1 MLDFICEYF
10 WIGLTIISVLTI
22 LIGFGKGLWVYV
34 IKPMFKPEKKKDIRD
49 LNWTA
54 TKKRC
59 IWIGHLFN
67 GHRFK

>member
-10 WIGLTIISVLTI
+10 WIGLTIISVLAI
-22 LIGFGKGLWVYV
+22 LIGFGKGLWMYV

-54 TKKRC
+54 GKKRH

-67 GHRFK
+67 GHMFK